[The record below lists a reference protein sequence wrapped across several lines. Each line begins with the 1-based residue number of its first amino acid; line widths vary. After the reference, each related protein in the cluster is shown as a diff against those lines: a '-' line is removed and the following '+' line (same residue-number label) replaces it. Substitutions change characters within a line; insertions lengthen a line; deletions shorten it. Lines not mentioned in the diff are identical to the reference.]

1 MRAIALVLFVVGCD
15 RPPAAGREVV
25 DSRGK
30 AIRVP
35 HSPRRIVSLLPGA
48 TELLFAVGAGEQV
61 AGVTAYC
68 DYPEAA
74 RAKPRIGDLVVSG
87 EAVAGIRPDLV
98 LTTERLTRQSTAD
111 LERAGYAVFSIDP
124 MSFEEIAE
132 ALRLVGRL
140 TGREA
145 EGGGA
150 AEEFLGRLRALEAPP
165 GRGPTVYFEHSADPL
180 GTTGPESY
188 AGEAIRRAGGRNVFD
203 GGWRLVDWESVL
215 AKDPEVIL
223 VAHEKRDGL
232 ERRAG
237 WKELR
242 AVKSGRVHFVS
253 KDHYV
258 YPAPRLLRGLEEARR
273 LFHAKD
279 P

>member
-1 MRAIALVLFVVGCD
+1 VRAIALVLLVVGCD

-25 DSRGK
+25 DARGK
-30 AIRVP
+30 TVRVP
-35 HSPRRIVSLLPGA
+35 DPPRRIVSLLPGA

-74 RAKPRIGDLVVSG
+74 RSKPKIGDLVVSG
-87 EAVAGIRPDLV
+87 EAVAALRPDLV

-124 MSFEEIAE
+124 MSFEGIAE
-132 ALRLVGRL
+132 ALLLVGSL
-140 TGREA
+140 TGHAA
-145 EGGGA
+145 EGMRA
-150 AEEFLGRLRALEAPP
+150 AEEFLGRLQELEAPP

-203 GGWRLVDWESVL
+203 GGWRLTDWESVL

-258 YPAPRLLRGLEEARR
+258 YPTPRLLRGLEECRG
-273 LFHAKD
+273 LFRAKA

>member
-1 MRAIALVLFVVGCD
+1 MRAIALVLLVVGCD

-25 DSRGK
+25 DARGK
-30 AIRVP
+30 TVRVP
-35 HSPRRIVSLLPGA
+35 DPPRRIVSLLPGA

-74 RAKPRIGDLVVSG
+74 RSKPKIGDLVVSG
-87 EAVAGIRPDLV
+87 EAVAALRPDLV

-124 MSFEEIAE
+124 MSFEGIAE
-132 ALRLVGRL
+132 ALLLVGSL
-140 TGREA
+140 TGHAA
-145 EGGGA
+145 EGMRA
-150 AEEFLGRLRALEAPP
+150 AEEFLGRLQELEAPP

-203 GGWRLVDWESVL
+203 GGWRLTDWESVL

-258 YPAPRLLRGLEEARR
+258 YPTPRLLRGLEECRG
-273 LFHAKD
+273 LFRAKA

>member
-1 MRAIALVLFVVGCD
+1 MRRLALVLLLAACD
-15 RPPAAGREVV
+15 RPPAVGPSRERV

-30 AIRVP
+30 AVRVP
-35 HSPRRIVSLLPGA
+35 DPPRRIISLLPGA
-48 TELLFAVGAGEQV
+48 TELLFAVGAGDQV
-61 AGVTAYC
+61 AGVTTYC

-74 RAKPRIGDLVVSG
+74 WSKPKIGDIVVNG
-87 EAVAGIRPDLV
+87 EALAALRPDLV
-98 LTTERLTRQSTAD
+98 VTTERLTRQSTAD

-124 MSFEEIAE
+124 MSFEGIAE
-132 ALRLVGRL
+132 TLRLLGGL
-140 TGREA
+140 TGHA
-145 EGGGA
+145 TEGTKA
-150 AEEFLGRLRALEAPP
+150 ADEFLARVRALEVPA
-165 GRGPTVYFEHSADPL
+165 GPKVYFEHSADPL

-223 VAHEKRDGL
+223 VAHEKREGL
-232 ERRAG
+232 ERRVG
-237 WKELR
+237 WRDLK
-242 AVKSGRVHFVS
+242 AVKSGRVHFVA
-253 KDHYV
+253 KENYV
-258 YPAPRLLRGLEEARR
+258 YPAPRLLRGLEEASR